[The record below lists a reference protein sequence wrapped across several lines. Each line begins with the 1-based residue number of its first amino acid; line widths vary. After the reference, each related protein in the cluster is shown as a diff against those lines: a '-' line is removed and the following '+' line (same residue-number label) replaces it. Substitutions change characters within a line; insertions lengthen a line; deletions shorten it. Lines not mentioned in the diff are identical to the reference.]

1 MFDFF
6 RNNMKFLMGLLMLLI
21 IPSFVLFGVE
31 GYSSFRQSNEV
42 VARVGKTDITRP
54 ELDEAHR
61 QEVDRLMASVPGLDR
76 ALLESAA
83 SRQATL
89 ERLIDERVLAQAA
102 QDGHFLTTD
111 QRLARELTQ
120 DPNIAALRKADGTL
134 DVERYRELLRA
145 QGLTPEQFE
154 AGVRADLA
162 RRQVVQGVTQSAL
175 VADSVAQPALR
186 AFFEQRELQVARF
199 NPADFLARVQIS
211 DADLQQHY
219 TANAARYQTP
229 EQIDVEYL
237 VLDLDAVMRGLTVSE
252 ADLRAYYEQNQA
264 QLGQQEQRRASHI
277 LLLADAKAAPAE
289 KDKVRAEAQALL
301 AQLRE
306 SPSRFAELAKA
317 RSQDPGSAAQGG
329 DLDFFARGAMV
340 KPFEEAVFA
349 LQKGQISDVVE
360 SEFGFHI
367 IQLTDVRMPKPE
379 PFEQVRPRL
388 EEELKRQQAQRRYA
402 EAAEDF
408 SNLVYEQGDTLAPA
422 AQKLGLTVQ
431 KAEGVLRTGPA
442 ADPAA
447 SSAHA
452 VLSQPRLLQALFA
465 NDAISRKQNTEA
477 IEVGQNRL
485 VSARVL
491 AHRPAQQRPLADV
504 LPQVREAL
512 LAERA
517 QALAV
522 EEGKARLAAWQQDAS
537 GAPLSPTQVVSR
549 ANPQGLPPAAL
560 TAALSAPAGPSVAA
574 WAGVDLGPQGYWV
587 LRVNRVLERQAPS
600 AEQAAQE
607 RQQLVQLWAQAETR
621 AYLQALRARYKTE
634 IVTSKPGN

>member
-6 RNNMKFLMGLLMLLI
+6 RNNIKFLMGLLMLLI

-31 GYSSFRQSNEV
+31 GYSSFRQNAEV
-42 VARVGKTDITRP
+42 VARVGKAEITRP
-54 ELDEAHR
+54 QLDAAHR

-76 ALLESAA
+76 ALLENEA

-89 ERLIDERVLAQAA
+89 ERLIDEQVLAQAA

-120 DPNIAALRKADGTL
+120 DPNIASLRKADGTL

-162 RRQVVQGVTQSAL
+162 RRQVVQGITQSAL
-175 VADSVAQPALR
+175 VTDSVAQPALR
-186 AFFEQRELQVARF
+186 AFFEQREVQVARF
-199 NPADFLARVQIS
+199 LPADFRTRVQLA

-219 TANAARYQTP
+219 DNNAARYQTP

-237 VLDLDAVMRGLTVSE
+237 VLDLDAVMRGVTVAES
-252 ADLRAYYEQNQA
+252 DLRTYYEQNQT
-264 QLGQQEQRRASHI
+264 QLGKQEQRRASHI
-277 LLLADAKAAPAE
+277 LLLADAKASAE
-289 KDKVRAEAQALL
+289 DKAKVRDQAQALL
-301 AQLRE
+301 AELRAA
-306 SPSRFAELAKA
+306 PNRFAELAKT

-340 KPFEEAVFA
+340 KPFEDAVFA

-360 SEFGFHI
+360 TEFGFHI
-367 IQLTDVRMPKPE
+367 IQLTDVRQPQPE
-379 PFEQVRPRL
+379 PFEQVRARL
-388 EEELKRQQAQRRYA
+388 EDELKRQQAQRRYA

-408 SNLVYEQGDTLAPA
+408 SNLVYEQGDNLAPA

-442 ADPAA
+442 GADAN
-447 SSAHA
+447 A
-452 VLSQPRLLQALFA
+452 VLAQPRLLQALFS
-465 NDAISRKQNTEA
+465 NESLSRKQNTEA
-477 IEVGQNRL
+477 IEIGPNRL

-504 LPQVREAL
+504 LPQVREAV

-522 EEGKARLAAWQQDAS
+522 QAGKARLADWQKDAA
-537 GAPLSPTQVVSR
+537 GATLSSPQVVSR

-560 TAALSAPAGPSVAA
+560 TAALAAPAGPSVAA
-574 WAGVDLGPQGYWV
+574 WAGVDLGAQGYWV

-607 RQQLVQLWAQAETR
+607 RQQLEQLWAQAETR
-621 AYLQALRARYKTE
+621 AYLLALRTRYKTE
-634 IVTSKPGN
+634 IVKPAGND

>member
-6 RNNMKFLMGLLMLLI
+6 RNNIKFLMGLLMLLI

-31 GYSSFRQSNEV
+31 GYSSFRQNAEV
-42 VARVGKTDITRP
+42 VARVGKVEITRP
-54 ELDEAHR
+54 ELDAAHR
-61 QEVDRLMASVPGLDR
+61 QEVDRLMATVPGLDR
-76 ALLESAA
+76 ALLESEA
-83 SRQATL
+83 SRQGTL
-89 ERLIDERVLAQAA
+89 ERLIDEQVLAQAA
-102 QDGHFLTTD
+102 QAGHFLTTD

-120 DPNIAALRKADGTL
+120 DPNIASLRNADGTL
-134 DVERYRELLRA
+134 DVARYRDLLRA

-162 RRQVVQGVTQSAL
+162 RRQVVQGVTQSVL
-175 VADSVAQPALR
+175 VTDSVAQPALR

-199 NPADFLARVQIS
+199 QPADFRARVQIT

-219 TANAARYQTP
+219 QANAARYQTP
-229 EQIDVEYL
+229 EQVDVEYL
-237 VLDLDAVMRGLTVSE
+237 VLDLDAVMRGVTVSE
-252 ADLRAYYEQNQA
+252 SDLRAYYDQNQA

-277 LLLADAKAAPAE
+277 LLLADAKASAEE

-301 AQLRE
+301 AQLRQ

-340 KPFEEAVFA
+340 KPFEDAVFA

-367 IQLTDVRMPKPE
+367 IQLTDVRQPPAE
-379 PFEQVRPRL
+379 PFEKLRPQL
-388 EEELKRQQAQRRYA
+388 EQDLKRQQAQRRYA

-408 SNLVYEQGDTLAPA
+408 SNLVYEQGDSLTPA
-422 AQKLGLTVQ
+422 AQKLGLMVQ
-431 KAEGVLRTGPA
+431 KAEGVLRTGPVG
-442 ADPAA
+442 ADTN
-447 SSAHA
+447 A
-452 VLSQPRLLQALFA
+452 VLAQPRLLQALFA

-477 IEVGQNRL
+477 IELGPNRL

-491 AHRPAQQRPLADV
+491 AHRPAAQRPLADV
-504 LPQVREAL
+504 LPQVREAV

-537 GAPLSPTQVVSR
+537 GAPLSPPQVVSR
-549 ANPQGLPPAAL
+549 NNPQGLPPAAL
-560 TAALSAPAGPSVAA
+560 AAAMAAPAGPSVAA
-574 WAGVDLGPQGYWV
+574 WAGVDLGAQGYWV
-587 LRVNRVLERQAPS
+587 MRVNRVLERQAPS
-600 AEQAAQE
+600 ADQAAQE
-607 RQQLVQLWAQAETR
+607 RQQLQQLWAQAETR
-621 AYLQALRARYKTE
+621 AYLQALRARYKVE
-634 IVTSKPGN
+634 IVKATRATE